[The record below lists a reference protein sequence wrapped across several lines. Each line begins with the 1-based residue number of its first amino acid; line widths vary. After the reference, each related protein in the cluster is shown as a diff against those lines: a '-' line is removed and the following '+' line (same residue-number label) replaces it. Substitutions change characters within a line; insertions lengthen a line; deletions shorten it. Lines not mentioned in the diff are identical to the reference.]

1 MTRIDRLV
9 TARIASRVIAVIVI
23 FMGLIGL
30 VESLD
35 AWRYSY
41 LSNNQGTWFAVL
53 AIFVS
58 AATWS
63 MKVLPVTVLLGAI
76 IALLDLQGHR
86 ELMVM
91 KAGGI
96 SIWRIL
102 RGPVLFIFVSAIGV
116 SVGVDSLVTQINR
129 SILPVPRLDNA
140 GIGGQNAVWLEQDN
154 ETGHFVVQ
162 GDRNSR
168 DAHIL
173 DNATFYL
180 PAGHEIS
187 QVKAKRAVLNFKN
200 WKLVEAVLIS
210 SNKFPTE
217 RAEYDIPTNSSRA
230 DLSLRAANSSEL
242 TFFELSAAL
251 ATGLSDPLARAAAA
265 MRFAKLLALP
275 ALLVGSLLIA
285 FAFTSGYRRQGS
297 YGTTIMYGIILGF
310 VVFVVTEMADRAGS
324 AGVLDP
330 AFAAWGPAV
339 VAIVIGLTILLHKED
354 GRT

>member
-9 TARIASRVIAVIVI
+9 TARIASRILAVVAI
-23 FMGLIGL
+23 FLGLIGL

-41 LSNNQGTWFAVL
+41 LSSNQGTRFAVL

-63 MKVLPVTVLLGAI
+63 MKVLPVTVLIGSI
-76 IALLDLQGHR
+76 IALLDLQSHR

-91 KAGGI
+91 KASGI
-96 SIWRIL
+96 SVWRIL
-102 RGPVLFIFVSAIGV
+102 RGPIVLIFIASIGV
-116 SVGVDSLVTQINR
+116 SVGLDTLVTQINR
-129 SILPVPRLDNA
+129 TILPVPRLDNA

-154 ETGHFVVQ
+154 ETGHFIVQ

-180 PAGHEIS
+180 PPGQDIS
-187 QVKAKRAVLNFKN
+187 QVQAGRAILNFRN
-200 WKLVEAVLIS
+200 WTLEDVTLIASNQFPQKL
-210 SNKFPTE
+210 PTYE
-217 RAEYDIPTNSSRA
+217 IATTSSRA
-230 DLSLRAANSSEL
+230 DLSLRMTNSGEL
-242 TFFELSAAL
+242 TFFELGAAL
-251 ATGLSDPLARAAAA
+251 ATGLSDPLSRAAAA

-285 FAFTSGYRRQGS
+285 FAFTAGYRRQGS
-297 YGTTIMYGIILGF
+297 YGPTIMYGIILGF

-354 GRT
+354 GRA